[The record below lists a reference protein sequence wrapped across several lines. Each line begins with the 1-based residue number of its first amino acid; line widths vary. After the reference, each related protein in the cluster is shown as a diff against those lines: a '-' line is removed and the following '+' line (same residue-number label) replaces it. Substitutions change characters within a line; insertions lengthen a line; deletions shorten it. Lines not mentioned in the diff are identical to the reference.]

1 MSRYDYCEIL
11 CGGVGQERARI
22 ENSEHGT
29 SDSWECAKVSIHTRN
44 CTTIANTRYLLICP
58 SLWIAVYFD
67 QHRPW
72 SSGVIGR

>member
-44 CTTIANTRYLLICP
+44 CTTKFNYNSEYEVLTDM
-58 SLWIAVYFD
+58 SLSLDCCLF
-67 QHRPW
+67 
-72 SSGVIGR
+72 